1 MHSLFAVAKQPAAQA
16 EFELWIHVS
25 PGARR
30 AAVGGHQDGALRV
43 AVRAPA
49 REGRANAACVE
60 ALAQAFRVR
69 PKAVQLDPRSRG
81 RRKQVRIA
89 GDPAALERRLAELAE
104 PQPVR

>member
-1 MHSLFAVAKQPAAQA
+1 MAKRQAAEA
-16 EFELWIHVS
+16 EIELWIHVS

-60 ALAQAFRVR
+60 ALAQAFGVR
-69 PKAVQLDPRSRG
+69 PRAIQLDPRSRG
-81 RRKQVRIA
+81 RRKQVRIS
-89 GDPAALERRLAELAE
+89 GDPGALQRRLAELAE